1 MGILIVCRGTVQAAD
16 GLTEGQVAAV
26 GIMVAEMFK
35 ERHAEKRISLDQV
48 TARASRQGLTISA
61 DRIDEVPS
69 NPSAITDL
77 RMHARIPWI
86 LSQSIVWCFQRFL
99 HVLSLI
105 CALYLLLS

>member
-1 MGILIVCRGTVQAAD
+1 MGILIVCCGTVQAAD

-61 DRIDEVPS
+61 DRIDEVPP
-69 NPSAITDL
+69 NPSKRTRL
-77 RMHARIPWI
+77 RIQLRLNFI
-86 LSQSIVWCFQRFL
+86 
-99 HVLSLI
+99 
-105 CALYLLLS
+105 